1 MSKFMTKSRLK
12 LFAHGIFYSKMN
24 YCLPVFGHVFDLET
38 YRDTSTRHHS
48 FTKQDNRQIQ
58 VLQNSVMRLLTG
70 MKRGT
75 PTTTLLRLT
84 ESLSV
89 QQTIALQ
96 TLVMV
101 HKIVHTNKPAY
112 LAERLKFRN
121 EEDGMETLT
130 RGLGMITNISRR
142 LSTSRGGFLYRG
154 SKLFN
159 KLPQGL
165 RTEPILKKFK
175 EGVKKWVI
183 GNVKA
188 RPR

>member
-1 MSKFMTKSRLK
+1 M
-12 LFAHGIFYSKMN
+12 
-24 YCLPVFGHVFDLET
+24 
-38 YRDTSTRHHS
+38 
-48 FTKQDNRQIQ
+48 
-58 VLQNSVMRLLTG
+58 
-70 MKRGT
+70 
-75 PTTTLLRLT
+75 TLLRVT

-89 QQTIALQ
+89 QKTIALQ

-101 HKIVHTNKPAY
+101 HKIVYTNKPAY

-159 KLPQGL
+159 KLPQEL

-183 GNVKA
+183 VNVKA